1 MLILKQ
7 HACCVPGGL
16 YCFELAIE
24 LLVVMLLRLLLQ
36 REYLSGDQHRS

>member
-7 HACCVPGGL
+7 HACCVPGAL

-24 LLVVMLLRLLLQ
+24 LLVVILLRLLLQ
-36 REYLSGDQHRS
+36 AEYLSGD